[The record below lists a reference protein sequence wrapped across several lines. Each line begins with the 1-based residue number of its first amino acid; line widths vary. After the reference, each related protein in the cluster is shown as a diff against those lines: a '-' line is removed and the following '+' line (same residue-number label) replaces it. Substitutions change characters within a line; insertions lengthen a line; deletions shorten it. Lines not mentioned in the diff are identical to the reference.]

1 MSETVL
7 IQYYDDVYVK
17 VKCEAS
23 TAYELS
29 EHFTFSVPGAKF
41 SPAYRNKVWDGKIR
55 LYNVMSGL
63 IYAGLVPYIEHFCKQ
78 RDYEVCYDG
87 DFTQQEFSVKEA
99 HDFIDSIDIPEQFE
113 KREHQIDAFVHAVRM
128 RRALLLSPTASGK
141 SFIIYL
147 LARYYNARTLI
158 IVPTTSLVSQLKSD
172 FIDYGYEDPDD
183 IHTISA
189 GKEKSSNCNITIST
203 WQSLYKMPKKYF
215 DQYDMVIGD
224 EAHLFKAKSLTSI
237 MGKLTDCKYK
247 FGFTGTLDGTQT
259 NKLVLEGLFG
269 AVRRV
274 TTTAEL
280 IEKKLLAQFKIKAII
295 LTYTDEIRKV
305 VSKMTYQDEVDW
317 IVRCQAR
324 NKFIKNLALSL
335 EGNTLILF
343 QFVEKHGNVLYD
355 MIKAAAPDRNVY
367 YVAGSV
373 ETDERER
380 IRKIV
385 ETDKNAIIVAS
396 SGVFST
402 GINIKNL
409 HNVVFTS
416 PSKSRVKNLQ
426 SIGRVL
432 RKSTSKES
440 ATLYDLADDLSW
452 KSKNNYT
459 LEHFKER
466 IKIYSEEE
474 FPFKIY
480 NVSLKV

>member
-1 MSETVL
+1 
-7 IQYYDDVYVK
+7 
-17 VKCEAS
+17 
-23 TAYELS
+23 
-29 EHFTFSVPGAKF
+29 
-41 SPAYRNKVWDGKIR
+41 
-55 LYNVMSGL
+55 
-63 IYAGLVPYIEHFCKQ
+63 
-78 RDYEVCYDG
+78 
-87 DFTQQEFSVKEA
+87 
-99 HDFIDSIDIPEQFE
+99 
-113 KREHQIDAFVHAVRM
+113 
-128 RRALLLSPTASGK
+128 
-141 SFIIYL
+141 
-147 LARYYNARTLI
+147 
-158 IVPTTSLVSQLKSD
+158 
-172 FIDYGYEDPDD
+172 
-183 IHTISA
+183 
-189 GKEKSSNCNITIST
+189 
-203 WQSLYKMPKKYF
+203 MPKKYF